1 MKLGRNMVI
10 GATILGIF
18 AVVGTIL
25 LGLIHD
31 ATIDRI
37 RANQRATVLRTLH
50 ILIPPERHDND
61 LFTDVIRVRDPL
73 LQIDGEP
80 VAIYRARRGKQAV
93 AAILTAIAPDGYN
106 GNIDLLVAIN
116 YDGTL
121 AGVGVTRHLETPG
134 LGDGIDRRKSDWIHI
149 FDGKSLDDPP
159 EQQWGVRKDGGY
171 FDQLT
176 GATISPRAV
185 VKAVRNALIYY
196 REHREEIFAKP
207 AEAKTDE

>member
-1 MKLGRNMVI
+1 GV
-10 GATILGIF
+10 F
-18 AVVGTIL
+18 AIVGSL
-25 LGLIHD
+25 SLALIHD

-37 RANQRATVLRTLH
+37 RANERATILRTLH

-61 LFTDVIRVRDPL
+61 LFSDVIRVRDPL
-73 LQIDGEP
+73 LQVDNEP
-80 VAIYRARRGKQAV
+80 VEIYRARRQGQPV
-93 AAILTAIAPDGYN
+93 AAILTAVAPEGYN
-106 GNIDLLVAIN
+106 GNIYLLVAVN

-149 FDGKSLDDPP
+149 FDGKSLNDPVP
-159 EQQWGVRKDGGY
+159 EQWGVRKDGGA

-185 VKAVRNALIYY
+185 VKAVYNALVYY
-196 REHREEIFAKP
+196 KEHRDDIFAQP
-207 AEAKTDE
+207 AEPATDE